1 MVVRELSRPSKSS
14 FEYAQLGG
22 ESSQL
27 RCKRY
32 EERVKV
38 CRSDGSGRRDEAKS
52 SILQVNYT
60 VGMLRRGALAG

>member
-1 MVVRELSRPSKSS
+1 MVVRELSRSPEYSS
-14 FEYAQLGG
+14 EYAQLGG

-27 RCKRY
+27 RCKGY

-38 CRSDGSGRRDEAKS
+38 CRSVDSERRDEAES

-60 VGMLRRGALAG
+60 VGMLR

>member
-1 MVVRELSRPSKSS
+1 MVVRELRRSPKSS

-27 RCKRY
+27 RCKRC

-38 CRSDGSGRRDEAKS
+38 CRSDESRRRDEAES
-52 SILQVNYT
+52 SILQMNYT
-60 VGMLRRGALAG
+60 VGMLR